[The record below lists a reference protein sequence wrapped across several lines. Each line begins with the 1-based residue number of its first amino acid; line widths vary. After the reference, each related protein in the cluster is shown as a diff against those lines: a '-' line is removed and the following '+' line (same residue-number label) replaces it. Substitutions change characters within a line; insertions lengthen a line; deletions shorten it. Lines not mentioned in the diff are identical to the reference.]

1 MSWSSGFHLSTH
13 LTVNMAQKYSDTNT
27 VWAEGI
33 LIVKWCTVLLFFASA
48 GAARLFCIFTYLFF
62 INSIYVLFLILRD
75 SQTEFHCTL

>member
-33 LIVKWCTVLLFFASA
+33 LIVK
-48 GAARLFCIFTYLFF
+48 
-62 INSIYVLFLILRD
+62 
-75 SQTEFHCTL
+75 